1 MPRVTTAEPTP
12 FPSQPGAPRRAL
24 LKDRAYADLK
34 VLIQSGE
41 FPPNTFLSERQLV
54 ARLGMS
60 KTPIRSALE
69 HLEAQGLVVVS
80 PQQGIVVTDLSVRE
94 ITDLF
99 DVRSAIEPFVAARL
113 AERHVG
119 AEGIAR
125 LDENLL
131 LQANAASAGDALAA
145 TSLDVAF
152 HALLAELLDNRE
164 VLRWLARCFDKPPPF
179 DPADQSSR
187 PRSPAPEPSGPCR
200 DRRIHLQLPGRRGG
214 AADDRSP
221 WLWPPVPARW
231 RGAGHSLNRTDRE

>member
-1 MPRVTTAEPTP
+1 MPRAAPAKPAP
-12 FPSQPGAPRRAL
+12 FPSHPGAPGRAL

-119 AEGIAR
+119 ADGIAR

-164 VLRWLARCFDKPPPF
+164 VLTWLARCFDKLH
-179 DPADQSSR
+179 
-187 PRSPAPEPSGPCR
+187 RSILRINRLAP
-200 DRRIHLQLPGRRGG
+200 DRLHRSHQDHVAIAESICGNQAAAAAQRMTDHLAYGRQFLLGGG
-214 AADDRSP
+214 A
-221 WLWPPVPARW
+221 PVT
-231 RGAGHSLNRTDRE
+231 G

>member
-1 MPRVTTAEPTP
+1 MSKVRPARSPARIGPATAIARTASATRTAGSSMSDLVRDQEENTTTRIVLI
-12 FPSQPGAPRRAL
+12 SQRDVNQILFEQSTRSRLFSCQGSRLPNRRRFRASQVRSGRAL

-119 AEGIAR
+119 MRVSRGSTRTCFAR
-125 LDENLL
+125 R
-131 LQANAASAGDALAA
+131 
-145 TSLDVAF
+145 T
-152 HALLAELLDNRE
+152 R
-164 VLRWLARCFDKPPPF
+164 PPPAM
-179 DPADQSSR
+179 PWPRLASTSR
-187 PRSPAPEPSGPCR
+187 STPCLRSCSTIE
-200 DRRIHLQLPGRRGG
+200 
-214 AADDRSP
+214 RS
-221 WLWPPVPARW
+221 
-231 RGAGHSLNRTDRE
+231 